1 MLLYCNIITP
11 RNVKIKISIM
21 QGKTLYQNVYG
32 DKAGNNAGE
41 HIAVDNTNGDLMIF
55 VDSDTKGGF
64 GFMKLSPN

>member
-1 MLLYCNIITP
+1 
-11 RNVKIKISIM
+11 M

-64 GFMKLSPN
+64 GFTKLSPN